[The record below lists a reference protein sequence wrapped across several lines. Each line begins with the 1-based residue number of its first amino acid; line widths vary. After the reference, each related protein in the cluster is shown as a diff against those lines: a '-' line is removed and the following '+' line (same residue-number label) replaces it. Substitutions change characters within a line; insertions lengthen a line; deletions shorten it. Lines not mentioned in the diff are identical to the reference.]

1 MPSIYELKPRFQ
13 KFLSPLLSVLIRFKI
28 TPNHITVITLILS
41 FIVGFMVAF
50 FREFR
55 WVVLLL
61 PIFLFI
67 RMALNALDGM
77 LARTQ
82 NMSTKLGEILN
93 EVGDVLSD
101 TFLYLPLL
109 CYVSQSKIVFL
120 LIFLFVFLSAM
131 SEFCGVLS
139 KAMINVRR
147 YDGPMGKS
155 DRAFLVGLY
164 GLIYFFY
171 TNVKDYSVL
180 IFSIACVLLMVSSF
194 NRLKGILKYE

>member
-77 LARTQ
+77 LARIQ

-109 CYVSQSKIVFL
+109 YYVSQSKVMFL